1 MILFI
6 DTARSPAYLVLG
18 EVGSLLGEGWVE
30 LDGVSSDLLAQAVV
44 DLFDRCSITPSEVSR
59 VGVGMGPGSYTGMRV
74 GLAFA
79 KGFHLATGC
88 ELVGVVSLHRYRPWE
103 SCSFLS
109 LVDARAGGVYLQR
122 GECDG
127 NSVAWA
133 AEPRRASI
141 EELIADSSRVDGLLS
156 PDQAL
161 VEERMGGG
169 RWLPLAESPL
179 YLLDQVALGGPLT
192 PYYLSLGV

>member
-30 LDGVSSDLLAQAVV
+30 LEGVSSDQLAQAVV
-44 DLFDRCSITPSEVSR
+44 DLFDRCSIIPAQISR
-59 VGVGMGPGSYTGMRV
+59 IGVGMGPGSYTGMRV
-74 GLAFA
+74 GIAFA

-103 SCSFLS
+103 PCSFLS

-122 GECDG
+122 GRCDG
-127 NSVAWA
+127 TSVVWE
-133 AEPRRASI
+133 AEPKRASI
-141 EELIADSSRVDGLLS
+141 EELIAETTEVDGLLS

-161 VEERMGGG
+161 IEQRMGWG
-169 RWLPLAESPL
+169 RWLPLAEAPL
-179 YLLDQVALGGPLT
+179 YLLEQVALGGPLV

>member
-1 MILFI
+1 MFLFI

-30 LDGVSSDLLAQAVV
+30 LESDQLAQAVV
-44 DLFDRCSITPSEVSR
+44 DLFDRCSITPSQVGR

-103 SCSFLS
+103 PCSFLS

-122 GECDG
+122 GVCDG
-127 NSVAWA
+127 ASVVWEG
-133 AEPRRASI
+133 EPRRASI
-141 EELIADSSRVDGLLS
+141 EELIRESAEVDGLLS
-156 PDQAL
+156 PDQTL

-169 RWLPLAESPL
+169 QWLPLTESPL
-179 YLLDQVALGGPLT
+179 YLLEQVALGGPLV